1 VAQTTTVHHDAEGQ
15 YQQVKI
21 GDRKV
26 VFCYCGEKFYDNESY
41 QAHANENDHH
51 RFTLNYE
58 DIYETQWF
66 EICPA
71 WDETVTTGYICSVC
85 GTTQ

>member
-15 YQQVKI
+15 YQQVAVGTQKTI
-21 GDRKV
+21 ICECKEHFSTTEDWKAHKRANDCGSYSV
-26 VFCYCGEKFYDNESY
+26 VPE
-41 QAHANENDHH
+41 
-51 RFTLNYE
+51 T
-58 DIYETQWF
+58 IYETQWF

-85 GTTQ
+85 GTAQ